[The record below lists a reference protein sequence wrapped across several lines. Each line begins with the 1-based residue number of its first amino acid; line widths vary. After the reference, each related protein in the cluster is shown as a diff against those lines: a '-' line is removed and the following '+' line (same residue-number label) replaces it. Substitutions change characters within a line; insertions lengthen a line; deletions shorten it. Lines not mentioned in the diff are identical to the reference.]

1 VFHTKLRGAAQA
13 PAALVSEIIVGGLA
27 DAIGLSVPARALI
40 DIAPDLPTDDRND
53 ELAQLLA
60 ASAGRNLG
68 FQLLPDVTDFR
79 PEDAARV
86 APDLGAAILWLDG
99 LVLNPDR
106 TPANPNLLWS
116 HGKLW
121 LIDHGACL
129 GFQHDWPAVTDSTP
143 RVPGAFLDR
152 HVLRAHRPWLG
163 EVDESLAALLPRDT
177 LEAVVSAVPAEFL
190 PAEAGSE
197 RTRRRAQYA
206 AFLWKRL
213 KAPRPFLASVIT
225 PKKG

>member
-1 VFHTKLRGAAQA
+1 MFHTKLRGAAQA